1 MISDIISLITHIIFH
16 ASFSFV
22 CFFSFSN
29 GFGSSDNSADYPLNI
44 QRLKIQKPFT
54 YRHAETTFEKYTVVE
69 NLGTALIHDPDNFI
83 KWENGADIQVTYA
96 VPDDTWANYTDL
108 RKYGAFF
115 TTFGCSYHMHC

>member
-1 MISDIISLITHIIFH
+1 M
-16 ASFSFV
+16 
-22 CFFSFSN
+22 
-29 GFGSSDNSADYPLNI
+29 NI

-54 YRHAETTFEKYTVVE
+54 YRHAETTFEKYTLVDT
-69 NLGTALIHDPDNFI
+69 LGTALIHDPDNFI

-115 TTFGCSYHMHC
+115 DVLLFKCIASAYTLLLASQYDIYNKRCPHRA